1 MRSRRT
7 RPRNSRYDRRS
18 RVVVFFVY
26 TYSIS
31 MESIEEMFEPTLGVY
46 YCNYFYWLLV
56 IYFVLSVIQ
65 VGDLG
70 MAMAAHPKSLKDFM
84 STHLV
89 HRLTHIVSLVAQ
101 FVIVRIFYSVCV
113 RSMTAN

>member
-1 MRSRRT
+1 M
-7 RPRNSRYDRRS
+7 
-18 RVVVFFVY
+18 Y
-26 TYSIS
+26 TIS
-31 MESIEEMFEPTLGVY
+31 MNSIEEMFEPTLGVY

-56 IYFVLSVIQ
+56 IYFVLAVIQ
-65 VGDLG
+65 IGDLG

-84 STHLV
+84 KTDMV

-113 RSMTAN
+113 KSMTAN